1 MYPVASARGAR
12 GLVLGVPNTVG
23 VDGEDRLAL
32 GQAGAIVDLADPL
45 FTPPLPADTDTQQ
58 LESILVRN
66 RGGATRGRAQPPPLI
81 IVGPFLKK
89 NAEFPH
95 HFWVRCH
102 EL

>member
-32 GQAGAIVDLADPL
+32 GQAGAVVDLADPL

-66 RGGATRGRAQPPPLI
+66 RGGATRGRAQPPP
-81 IVGPFLKK
+81 
-89 NAEFPH
+89 PH
-95 HFWVRCH
+95 HCWSFFKEKCRIPAS
-102 EL
+102 LLG